1 METQDAGDHQQIGRD
16 SEESPQLEPTGIREA
31 EVKERDTEN
40 VPGSLPLVPSKI
52 NIPESSDPPLN
63 SPSETKLEPTEEDDG
78 DATPEDLA
86 EYKSSLRPALAEHPL
101 RQSSKFAF
109 PCPVFLQKVG
119 KSEVA
124 LTQGTGTAD
133 VLCFAACLFVALDNL
148 CWIW

>member
-16 SEESPQLEPTGIREA
+16 SEELPKLEPTDTLEA
-31 EVKERDTEN
+31 EGKDRDTEN
-40 VPGSLPLVPSKI
+40 VPGSLTLVTAKI

-63 SPSETKLEPTEEDDG
+63 SPSETKLEPTEEDEG
-78 DATPEDLA
+78 DANPEDLA
-86 EYKSSLRPALAEHPL
+86 EYKSSLRPAPPEHPL
-101 RQSSKFAF
+101 RQSNKFAF

-124 LTQGTGTAD
+124 LTQGTGAVD
-133 VLCFAACLFVALDNL
+133 VKCFAACPFVALDNL